1 MRKNLLN
8 KTLHI
13 ACLLTGSLYAN
24 LVFADWNRDQGFG
37 GFPPDNIDQQIQAQ
51 MKYYGSSK
59 GSATGNNSALG
70 GDNSNQL
77 SSRQLDSSRLD
88 SRHLDSRQTKNYS
101 GQDYQPPGFTYYN
114 NNQSQNVPP
123 GGNNPINSRGSSANV
138 PWGNNASNFSAP
150 WNNRGG
156 NRDSGFSFPWGN
168 NGSSFTGPWNN
179 NGSSFSPW
187 GNRGG
192 NSAGN
197 QNRR

>member
-1 MRKNLLN
+1 MRKNLLK

-51 MKYYGSSK
+51 MKHYGSSK
-59 GSATGNNSALG
+59 RSATGNNSALG

-88 SRHLDSRQTKNYS
+88 SRQTQNYS
-101 GQDYQPPGFTYYN
+101 GQDYQPPGFGYYN
-114 NNQSQNVPP
+114 NNQGQNQNIPP
-123 GGNNPINSRGSSANV
+123 RGNNPINSRGSNSNA
-138 PWGNNASNFSAP
+138 PWGNNTSNFSAP

-156 NRDSGFSFPWGN
+156 NRGSGFSFPWGN

-187 GNRGG
+187 GNSVG
-192 NSAGN
+192 NRS
-197 QNRR
+197 RR